1 MLTNGGNN
9 KLYLACAKDPNAA
22 PRARSPCQLCAA
34 RLATAPAET
43 ALRALPMSWAALL
56 GRASSPGFGIMPIQL
71 LPPVYGR
78 ERVGGGGGQ

>member
-71 LPPVYGR
+71 LPPVYGSAR
-78 ERVGGGGGQ
+78 KR